1 MNNITNINTSI
12 VNNTNNTNITNIN
25 KLSIEG
31 MIIIGLIPILLC
43 SVPLFYCMCYSLKY
57 IFIPYCMCY
66 GNFSDVF
73 INDNESFIIKKTRLI
88 FDCLFGT
95 VISPKLNQIII
106 IKQINNSNNS
116 VADIVSFN
124 QT

>member
-1 MNNITNINTSI
+1 MNNITNINSSI
-12 VNNTNNTNITNIN
+12 VNNTNNTNIN

-31 MIIIGLIPILLC
+31 MIIFGLIPVLLC
-43 SVPLFYCMCYSLKY
+43 SVPVFYCTCYTLKY
-57 IFIPYCMCY
+57 IFIPYCRCY

-73 INDNESFIIKKTRLI
+73 INNNESFIIKKTRMI

-116 VADIVSFN
+116 VVDIVSFN

>member
-31 MIIIGLIPILLC
+31 MIIIGLIPILL
-43 SVPLFYCMCYSLKY
+43 PLFYCMCYSLKY